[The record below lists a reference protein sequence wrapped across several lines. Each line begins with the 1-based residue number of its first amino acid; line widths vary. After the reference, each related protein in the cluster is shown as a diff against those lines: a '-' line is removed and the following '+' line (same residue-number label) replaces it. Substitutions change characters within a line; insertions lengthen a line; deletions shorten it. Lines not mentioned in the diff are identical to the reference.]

1 MIIVKRR
8 IILNEII
15 FQICNALFGV
25 IFFFFSVNVVRKIK
39 KTLGKWKIV
48 LLSIK

>member
-25 IFFFFSVNVVRKIK
+25 IFFFSVNVVRKIK